1 MPALPRFLDFARHAT
16 AEHMKRILR
25 LPAIQPAL
33 AWLVGSYLLIALR
46 TTRWDVHGRNHLAPF
61 AAGRVVIAAF
71 WHERLALM
79 PMLWMQA
86 QVMQPTKAANIH
98 MLVSRHRDG
107 RLIGSVLRR
116 FGVQVVHGSSS
127 EGAMTAMRRTM
138 ALLKNGQQIAIT
150 PDGPRGPRR
159 VAASGVAQIAAL
171 SGVPVLPCSAQIS
184 RRRVLRSWDRMVL
197 PLPFGRGVL
206 VCEPPILVP
215 RQGWEAS
222 LSMIGAAM
230 TAAVECA
237 DRMCES

>member
-1 MPALPRFLDFARHAT
+1 
-16 AEHMKRILR
+16 MKRFLR
-25 LPAIQPAL
+25 LPAMQAVL
-33 AWLVGSYLLIALR
+33 AWLVGSYLLVALR
-46 TTRWDVHGRNHLAPF
+46 TTRWNVHGRKHLAPF
-61 AAGRVVIAAF
+61 AAGSVVIAAF

-86 QVMQPTKAANIH
+86 QVMQSTKATSIH

-107 RLIGSVLRR
+107 RLIGSILRR

-127 EGAMTAMRRTM
+127 GGAVTAMRRTM
-138 ALLKNGQQIAIT
+138 ALLRNGQQVAIT

-171 SGVPVLPCSAQIS
+171 SGVPVLPCAAQIS
-184 RRRVLRSWDRMVL
+184 RRRILGSWDQMVL

-206 VCEPPILVP
+206 VCEQPILVP

-222 LSMIGAAM
+222 LPMIG
-230 TAAVECA
+230 TALTEAVERAGRLCGVAASAA
-237 DRMCES
+237 D